1 MSQDFTQGHQESAFQ
16 IKSPVFQLANY
27 LNLKHYWPMLLGAM
41 GFQTVPFSM
50 SSILSHT
57 GTSHP
62 WERAHHLC
70 SSGALLVPRSPL
82 PRFHLSFSARKLSSS
97 IKAQSKLPL
106 PVRSPRVLLAQHPDL
121 LLFRNTTV
129 MLGLRWE
136 AGRGLAVK
144 VHLQT
149 LSAQFMCRSMLLCP
163 SAWFAHCFRV
173 QWLAFQGRT
182 LVQG

>member
-1 MSQDFTQGHQESAFQ
+1 MGKWSRGKENELGFYVGTPGICILDKISSFSVGKLSGFKTL
-16 IKSPVFQLANY
+16 LANA
-27 LNLKHYWPMLLGAM
+27 LG
-41 GFQTVPFSM
+41 GHGLPDVPFSM

-57 GTSHP
+57 GISQILDS
-62 WERAHHLC
+62 RAHHLC

-82 PRFHLSFSARKLSSS
+82 PRFHLSFCARKLSSS

-106 PVRSPRVLLAQHPDL
+106 PVRSPRALLAQHPDL

-144 VHLQT
+144 VHL
-149 LSAQFMCRSMLLCP
+149 
-163 SAWFAHCFRV
+163 
-173 QWLAFQGRT
+173 
-182 LVQG
+182 